1 MSSNAWVG
9 PPGPLV
15 RPGSATYVGPI
26 MGDHVGSARPQTL
39 RPGTRA
45 SAPVSRRPRDGT
57 PSSSEGELRGEVWLP
72 PGPIGVGNPLDAFA
86 KLGFHFDNDGGTGY
100 SFSITN
106 PGTDDRVLFLV
117 TTSHAADPAT
127 PAIPTITGSLTWT
140 QQATI
145 VYAGGTFNFR
155 ATVFTAV
162 LSASAAD
169 PTITVTRG
177 SAIAAHGDVFGGVGL
192 DTTTPVVQTKSGS
205 SLAPPLTLAFDN
217 PFASQDNYAVAFT
230 AAQGSEYIATLY
242 HGPLWEQADSN
253 AQLFAVNGA
262 ITLSLQTVDGSEGAI
277 LTNLLEVAAT

>member
-117 TTSHAADPAT
+117 TT
-127 PAIPTITGSLTWT
+127 
-140 QQATI
+140 

-192 DTTTPVVQTKSGS
+192 GTTTPVVQTKSGS
-205 SLAPPLTLAFDN
+205 SLATPLTLAFDN

-262 ITLSLQTVDGSEGAI
+262 ITLSLQTIDGSEGAI